1 MTGCRDRAV
10 ETAPASVRLKGAALR
25 ASPGF
30 TTAEAVSTNSGCM
43 RQTIAIQ
50 VGQL

>member
-1 MTGCRDRAV
+1 MTGGRDRDV
-10 ETAPASVRLKGAALR
+10 ETARASVRLNGA
-25 ASPGF
+25 G
-30 TTAEAVSTNSGCM
+30 AVSTNSGWM

>member
-1 MTGCRDRAV
+1 MTGGRDRDV
-10 ETAPASVRLKGAALR
+10 ETAPASVRLNGAALR

-30 TTAEAVSTNSGCM
+30 TPAGAVSTNSGWM